1 MHADP
6 VSRVFGAINGFSEA
20 LELQDLVDN
29 FTTYSA
35 PGLLDDCRRSKQ
47 GFAIARGYMLCVKLL
62 AVLSEKLLESLLSRP
77 SQPKSSL
84 GNTSQPAVTQQ
95 DGSIRPG
102 LKLSDLYA
110 RSPNFKHALNNSTAV
125 LRTSSAVLGKIER
138 SLSLPP
144 DLRGGVQVSDNS
156 HTDSIIPD
164 RSSPGEGQDLSLA
177 ARFVVSMSED
187 EAHKSDRPAITSFKR
202 CRAAIFGL
210 SSHQI

>member
-1 MHADP
+1 MF
-6 VSRVFGAINGFSEA
+6 SAINGFSEA

-29 FTTYSA
+29 FTTHSV

-62 AVLSEKLLESLLSRP
+62 AILSEKLLESLLSRP
-77 SQPKSSL
+77 AQSKSNPANSVQP
-84 GNTSQPAVTQQ
+84 TITQN

-110 RSPNFKHALNNSTAV
+110 RSPSFKHALNNSTAV
-125 LRTSSAVLGKIER
+125 LRTSSAVLGKIES

-144 DLRGGVQVSDNS
+144 DLRGGVYSPENS
-156 HTDSIIPD
+156 TGDSIVDPN
-164 RSSPGEGQDLSLA
+164 RSSPAEGQELSLA

-187 EAHKSDRPAITSFKR
+187 EALKSDRPAITSFKR

-210 SSHQI
+210 SSHQV

>member
-1 MHADP
+1 MHTDP

-29 FTTYSA
+29 FTTQSA

-77 SQPKSSL
+77 AQSKSSS
-84 GNTSQPAVTQQ
+84 GNTAQPAVTQQ

-110 RSPNFKHALNNSTAV
+110 RSPSFKHALNNSTAV

-144 DLRGGVQVSDNS
+144 DLRGGVRLSDNS
-156 HTDSIIPD
+156 HADSIAPG
-164 RSSPGEGQDLSLA
+164 SSPREGQDLSLA
-177 ARFVVSMSED
+177 TRFVVSMLED

>member
-6 VSRVFGAINGFSEA
+6 VSRVFGAVSGFSEA

-29 FTTYSA
+29 FTTHSA

-47 GFAIARGYMLCVKLL
+47 RFAIARGYMLCVKLL
-62 AVLSEKLLESLLSRP
+62 AILSEKLLESLLLRP
-77 SQPKSSL
+77 AHTKSIL
-84 GNTSQPAVTQQ
+84 VNTTHSAVTQH

-125 LRTSSAVLGKIER
+125 LGASSAILGKIER

-144 DLRGGVQVSDNS
+144 DLRGGVHLSENS
-156 HTDSIIPD
+156 NTESVNPD
-164 RSSPGEGQDLSLA
+164 RSLPGEGQDLSLA
-177 ARFVVSMSED
+177 ARFIVSMSED
-187 EAHKSDRPAITSFKR
+187 EAHTSDRPAITSFKR